1 MGSLTP
7 IGLDLPT
14 LGEVVRVLAFRSG
27 YNTSVVLLGVT
38 LLGVAAGVV
47 GTFAMLRKR
56 ALMSDALS
64 HASLPGIALAFLIAT
79 ALGHGGRN
87 LWLLLAGAA

>member
-1 MGSLTP
+1 MR
-7 IGLDLPT
+7 LP
-14 LGEVVRVLAFRSG
+14 
-27 YNTSVVLLGVT
+27 YDD

-64 HASLPGIALAFLIAT
+64 HSKSPARTAPANHSERVILKTFIPAERIAVISLFL
-79 ALGHGGRN
+79 
-87 LWLLLAGAA
+87 